1 MTTDAGLE
9 TVAGPEA
16 RGVDAGIERGS
27 TVESDPRDATVG
39 QPGPSGAPTRLCP
52 FLATEN
58 RAWRAAMPMR
68 EHRCTAVAPPV
79 RLSLDK
85 QRRLCLTATH
95 PECATYLAAVARGRA
110 DVRTD
115 PPSVAGRRYP
125 STTPVLLE
133 RVRPSLPAVATTSS
147 RGIGQLALVA
157 LLAVAVVAIAL
168 ARLGSSTS
176 SGAIAA
182 PSATATLSV
191 GVAASPSVAP
201 AVVGSVGPS
210 PAPTPSPAASSPAP
224 TPSPRPVA
232 TPRPTPSTTPAP
244 TGAATQGPSPSAA
257 VTYVVRPGDTLSSI
271 AARFGT
277 TAAAIQALNGLA
289 DPSLI
294 HPGQVLK
301 IR

>member
-9 TVAGPEA
+9 TV
-16 RGVDAGIERGS
+16 
-27 TVESDPRDATVG
+27 G
-39 QPGPSGAPTRLCP
+39 QPQPSGAPTRICP
-52 FLATEN
+52 FLATED

-85 QRRLCLTATH
+85 QRRLCLTTTH
-95 PECATYLAAVARGRA
+95 PECATYIAAVSRGRA

-115 PPSVAGRRYP
+115 PPSVSGRRYP
-125 STTPVLLE
+125 STTPMLLE
-133 RVRPSLPAVATTSS
+133 RVRPPLPAVATAGS
-147 RGIGQLALVA
+147 RGVGQLALVA
-157 LLAVAVVAIAL
+157 LLAVAVVVIAL

-176 SGAIAA
+176 SGLITA
-182 PSATATLSV
+182 PSVAATLSV

-210 PAPTPSPAASSPAP
+210 PAAPSPALTPTPAP
-224 TPSPRPVA
+224 TPRPVA

-289 DPSLI
+289 NPSLI